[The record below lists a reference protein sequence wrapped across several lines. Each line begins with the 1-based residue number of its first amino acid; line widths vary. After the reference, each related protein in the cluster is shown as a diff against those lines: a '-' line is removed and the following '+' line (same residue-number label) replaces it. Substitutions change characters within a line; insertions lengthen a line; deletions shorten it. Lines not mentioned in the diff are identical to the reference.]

1 VLFGIGA
8 VGVCTVFR
16 LISWKQSFRRLGE
29 EFEVAKKKK
38 RALDSLLS
46 RGKISQATYDV
57 FNHEIEEAL
66 TEIERQQQA
75 LQEKMTAKADEVE
88 GQIKTLEMLLANFEI
103 QHVTGE
109 VDDDVYERQVD
120 LLSVGLENARQELDM
135 VRDANAQL
143 SSGNVAIPL
152 EPEELEPVEVP
163 KDNVEV
169 VEVPVVTL
177 KDKMPEP
184 PAEAQADQTQPAE
197 TANAEIAEEE
207 KQEK

>member
-1 VLFGIGA
+1 
-8 VGVCTVFR
+8 VFR

-184 PAEAQADQTQPAE
+184 PAEAQADEAQPAE
-197 TANAEIAEEE
+197 TANAEISEE

>member
-1 VLFGIGA
+1 MLFGFGA
-8 VGVCTVFR
+8 VGVCMVFR

-29 EFEVAKKKK
+29 ESEVAKKKK
-38 RALDSLLS
+38 RALDNLLS
-46 RGKISQATYDV
+46 RGRISQATYDV
-57 FNHEIEEAL
+57 FNREMEEAL
-66 TEIERQQQA
+66 TEIERQQQV
-75 LQEKMTAKADEVE
+75 LQEKMTAKADDVE

-135 VRDANAQL
+135 VRDAIGQL
-143 SSGNVAIPL
+143 SSGNVAMPL
-152 EPEELEPVEVP
+152 EPEPIGVP

-177 KDKMPEP
+177 KDKMPEQP
-184 PAEAQADQTQPAE
+184 VEAQADVAQLAE
-197 TANAEIAEEE
+197 TANAEIAEEHKE
-207 KQEK
+207 ET

>member
-1 VLFGIGA
+1 M
-8 VGVCTVFR
+8 VFR

-29 EFEVAKKKK
+29 ESEVAKKKK
-38 RALDSLLS
+38 RALDNLLS
-46 RGKISQATYDV
+46 RGRISQATYDV
-57 FNHEIEEAL
+57 FNREMEEAL
-66 TEIERQQQA
+66 TEIERQQQV
-75 LQEKMTAKADEVE
+75 LQEKMTAKADDVE

-135 VRDANAQL
+135 VRDAIGQL
-143 SSGNVAIPL
+143 SSGNVAMPL
-152 EPEELEPVEVP
+152 EPEPIGVP

-177 KDKMPEP
+177 KDKMPEQP
-184 PAEAQADQTQPAE
+184 VEAQADVAQLAE
-197 TANAEIAEEE
+197 TANAEIAEEHKE
-207 KQEK
+207 ET